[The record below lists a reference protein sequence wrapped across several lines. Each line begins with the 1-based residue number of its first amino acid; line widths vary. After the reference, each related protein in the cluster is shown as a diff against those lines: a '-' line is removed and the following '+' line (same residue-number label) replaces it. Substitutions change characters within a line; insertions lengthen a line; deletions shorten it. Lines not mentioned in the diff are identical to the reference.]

1 MIYRLHYMQLCS
13 GEGRVEEN
21 SLPGSLVLDTR
32 GRPITFSVTDA
43 DLAQAA
49 AAARPEYEFEIT
61 SDMFRLD
68 GEGRLVVN
76 TDTLDR
82 DKPNQAELMVQVSGY
97 LGRAKLDTR
106 KNLEFLPM
114 PLVLFRI
121 ARDVVI
127 SSLCTE

>member
-1 MIYRLHYMQLCS
+1 MIKTLHAIYMYILPCS
-13 GEGRVEEN
+13 DEGSVEEN
-21 SLPGSLVLDTR
+21 SPPGSLVLDTR
-32 GRPITFSVTDA
+32 GRPITFAVTDA

-49 AAARPEYEFEIT
+49 AGARPEYEFEIT

-97 LGRAKLDTR
+97 FGRVKIE
-106 KNLEFLPM
+106 KKP
-114 PLVLFRI
+114 
-121 ARDVVI
+121 
-127 SSLCTE
+127 